1 MDLSHKRLFG
11 MSAAALAGAALSLPL
26 VASAAQFAPSALFL
40 SKSSVVE
47 GDTVL
52 IHAVVQNDA
61 AGKFPG
67 NVVFRDGD
75 MQVGSVPVTLVASEV
90 RAVSVSWTPGPGSHK
105 VVAALLDQGGT
116 AVQSEEA
123 TFEVAAKPKP
133 KPKATVAT
141 SSNAAAAVE
150 SSKDIQNKINDLS
163 PAAGGALAPV
173 FRLVDGARSSV
184 ADVLDDQLAKTKPKL
199 APIPGVV
206 AGTSTSI
213 QTPDQGSWFS
223 SIFNT
228 VYYYILT
235 VARWL
240 IGSAAVFYPV
250 LAFLFLFFLWRM
262 FNRFR
267 RD

>member
-1 MDLSHKRLFG
+1 M
-11 MSAAALAGAALSLPL
+11 AG
-26 VASAAQFAPSALFL
+26 AAQFAPSALFL
-40 SKSSVVE
+40 SKNAVVE

-52 IHAVVQNDA
+52 IHAVVQNDG

-67 NVVFRDGD
+67 NLVFRDGEE
-75 MQVGSVPVTLVASEV
+75 QVGSVPVTLGINEV
-90 RAVSVSWTPGPGSHK
+90 RAVSVSWTPLPGSHT

-133 KPKATVAT
+133 KAVQAT
-141 SSNAAAAVE
+141 SSNTAAAVE
-150 SSKDIQNKINDLS
+150 SSADIQQKIGDLS
-163 PAAGGALAPV
+163 PAAGSAVAPV
-173 FRLVDGARSSV
+173 FKLLDGARSSV
-184 ADVLDDQLAKTKPKL
+184 ADILDSQLAKTKPKL
-199 APIPGVV
+199 APVPGVV

-235 VARWL
+235 ILRWL

-250 LAFLFLFFLWRM
+250 LAFIFLYTLYRM
-262 FNRFR
+262 FKRFR

>member
-1 MDLSHKRLFG
+1 MHTQPSRLPHLG
-11 MSAAALAGAALSLPL
+11 TAALLACLVCPL
-26 VASAAQFAPSALFL
+26 VAGAAQFAPSNLFL
-40 SKSSVVE
+40 SKSAVVE

-61 AGKFPG
+61 SGKFPG

-75 MQVGSVPVTLVASEV
+75 TQVGSVPVTLSAQEV
-90 RAVSVSWTPGPGSHK
+90 RAVSVSWTPASPGSHTI
-105 VVAALLDQGGT
+105 VAALLDAGGT
-116 AVQSEEA
+116 AVQSEEQA
-123 TFEVAAKPKP
+123 FDVAAKPKP
-133 KPKATVAT
+133 KPAAATT
-141 SSNAAAAVE
+141 SSQTAAAVE
-150 SSKDIQNKINDLS
+150 SSKDIQGKINDLS

-173 FRLVDGARSSV
+173 FRLVDGARSSI
-184 ADVLDDQLAKTKPKL
+184 ADVLDSQLSKTQPKL

-213 QTPDQGSWFS
+213 QTPEQASWFS

-235 VARWL
+235 VLRWL

-250 LAFLFLFFLWRM
+250 LAFIFLYTLYRM
-262 FNRFR
+262 FKRFR

>member
-1 MDLSHKRLFG
+1 MDIQQRMLSQ
-11 MSAAALAGAALSLPL
+11 AGAVAVLACLLACPL
-26 VASAAQFAPSALFL
+26 VAGAAQFAPSALFL
-40 SKSSVVE
+40 SKNAVVE

-61 AGKFPG
+61 SGKFPG

-75 MQVGSVPVTLVASEV
+75 TQVGSVPVTLTPSEV
-90 RAVSVSWTPGPGSHK
+90 RAVSVSWTPGPGQHK

-123 TFEVAAKPKP
+123 TFAVAAKPKP
-133 KPKATVAT
+133 KPAQAT
-141 SSNAAAAVE
+141 STNAAAAVE
-150 SSKDIQNKINDLS
+150 SSKDIQDKIGNLS
-163 PAAGGALAPV
+163 PAAGSAVAPV
-173 FRLVDGARSSV
+173 FKLVDGARSSV
-184 ADVLDDQLAKTKPKL
+184 ADILDSQLAKTKPKL

-213 QTPDQGSWFS
+213 QAPDQGSWFS

-235 VARWL
+235 ILRWL
-240 IGSAAVFYPV
+240 VGSAAVFYPL
-250 LAFLFLFFLWRM
+250 LAILFLFFLWRM
-262 FNRFR
+262 FRRFR